1 MDRTTGYDI
10 EQDLL
15 DLMVEYLCEDHSNDD
30 LISLAKKAIQYSLG
44 D

>member
-1 MDRTTGYDI
+1 MDGTIDYDI

-30 LISLAKKAIQYSLG
+30 LISLAKRAIQYSLG

>member
-1 MDRTTGYDI
+1 MDRTTDYNI

-15 DLMVEYLCEDHSNDD
+15 DLMVEYLCENHSNDD

>member
-1 MDRTTGYDI
+1 MDETTDYDI

-15 DLMVEYLCEDHSNDD
+15 DLMVEYLCEDHSGDD